1 MRHIL
6 YFQPLPKTEW
16 DAPGFYYIVKFR
28 KVNFG
33 YLNDW
38 RIEKIG
44 DPKVND
50 FPVTNAGYYQLWEFT
65 ILAGNHEGLGP
76 ECPMKFAFSGQNA
89 PAEKPESTNVEEVTA
104 TTATIA
110 WKPVTVMRGSVD
122 GYKVKMARLT

>member
-6 YFQPLPKTEW
+6 YYQPLPKTEW

-44 DPKVND
+44 DPKVNV

-65 ILAGNHEGLGP
+65 IRAGNHEGLGP
-76 ECPMKFAFSGQNA
+76 ECPMKLAFSGQDA
-89 PAEKPESTNVEEVTA
+89 PAEKPESTNVEVVTA

-110 WKPVTVMRGSVD
+110 WKPVTVMRGNVD